1 MLAYKGGRR
10 AGQRQRLKGKGKKNT
25 KPVPNFPFFPQWKA
39 IFSLAVHEPFQT
51 PVGHF
56 PISKASQKVL
66 NISDDF
72 YERGQGESS
81 YLECTLSYEDSRIQT
96 IQDIPRKS
104 MCWVNK
110 EMIILSESIS
120 RVGGVTLF
128 LCKCFCAD
136 HPRQIK
142 C

>member
-1 MLAYKGGRR
+1 M
-10 AGQRQRLKGKGKKNT
+10 
-25 KPVPNFPFFPQWKA
+25 
-39 IFSLAVHEPFQT
+39 
-51 PVGHF
+51 
-56 PISKASQKVL
+56 L

-120 RVGGVTLF
+120 RVGGGDIISL
-128 LCKCFCAD
+128 
-136 HPRQIK
+136 
-142 C
+142 